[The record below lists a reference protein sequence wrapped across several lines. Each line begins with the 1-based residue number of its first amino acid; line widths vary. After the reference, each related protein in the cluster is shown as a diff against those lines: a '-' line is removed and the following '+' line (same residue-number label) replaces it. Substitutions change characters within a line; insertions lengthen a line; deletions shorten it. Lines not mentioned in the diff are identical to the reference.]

1 MRATGTETPTS
12 LTQTN
17 ITSHGLRGG
26 EEAAQAWSVVVG
38 LSVDRLEVE
47 RGAYEEARGS
57 CEQEKGAR
65 CAIYG

>member
-1 MRATGTETPTS
+1 MVSLRGTWTETETS

-38 LSVDRLEVE
+38 LSVDRLEV
-47 RGAYEEARGS
+47 RARRAYEEARG
-57 CEQEKGAR
+57 
-65 CAIYG
+65 